1 LLKAC
6 LSDRFALNQLVHSS
20 ISFEA
25 PISGTPEV
33 RNRAGNARTATAMTK
48 GRIDV
53 AAEKK
58 TYSLF
63 QGRRDLVE
71 MQVLVSKTA
80 TL

>member
-1 LLKAC
+1 VDSGAAPVWSR
-6 LSDRFALNQLVHSS
+6 LS
-20 ISFEA
+20 
-25 PISGTPEV
+25 
-33 RNRAGNARTATAMTK
+33 NARTATAMTK
-48 GRIDV
+48 ERIDV

>member
-1 LLKAC
+1 V
-6 LSDRFALNQLVHSS
+6 D
-20 ISFEA
+20 
-25 PISGTPEV
+25 SGTAPV
-33 RNRAGNARTATAMTK
+33 WSRLSNARTATAMTK
-48 GRIDV
+48 ERIDV